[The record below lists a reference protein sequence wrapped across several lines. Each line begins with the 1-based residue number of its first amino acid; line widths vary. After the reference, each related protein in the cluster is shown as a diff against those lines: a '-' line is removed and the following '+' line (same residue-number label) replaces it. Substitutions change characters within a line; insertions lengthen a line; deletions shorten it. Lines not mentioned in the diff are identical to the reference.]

1 MFKLLKSFVFI
12 LFINLA
18 LPCFASPVILIL
30 GDSLSAGHGISAN
43 TQWSEILSHK
53 IKDSVLDYTVVNASV
68 SGATT
73 TDGLRQLPDLLNT
86 NNPQIVI
93 LALGSN
99 DGLRGNQ
106 ISAIESNLGK
116 MIDLSKQADAKV
128 LLVGF
133 HLPPNYGSS
142 YREKFAAIFPDLSK
156 KYGVPLVPFLLDG
169 FADDLNYFQA
179 DQLHPTTEAQPIIAE
194 TVWKHLQPMLKY

>member
-1 MFKLLKSFVFI
+1 MFNKLKYLLALI
-12 LFINLA
+12 LVNIA
-18 LPCFASPVILIL
+18 LPCFASQVILIL
-30 GDSLSAGHGISAN
+30 GDSLSAGHGIPAN
-43 TQWSEILSHK
+43 TQWSEILSKK

-86 NNPQIVI
+86 NSPQIVI

-99 DGLRGNQ
+99 DGLRGNR
-106 ISAIESNLGK
+106 ITTIEANLGR

-133 HLPPNYGSS
+133 QLPPNYGSA

-156 KYGVPLVPFLLDG
+156 KHDVPLVPFLLDG

-179 DQLHPTTEAQPIIAE
+179 DQLHPTSEAQAIIAE
-194 TVWKHLQPMLKY
+194 TVWKYLQPMLKY